1 MLSFLRDKYSWNNA
15 KWQVY
20 EVCRKESNGFCDIH
34 MYIKNT
40 IILKAAVVFF
50 PCVFKGNIYLL
61 INFVFTCCKFEIFF
75 FSFLFYFFFIF
86 LFFWCKLLNN
96 TERPLPTKALKQ
108 VTKRVF
114 FFFNYLP
121 KFATIYFLFHFF
133 KQHIL

>member
-1 MLSFLRDKYSWNNA
+1 
-15 KWQVY
+15 
-20 EVCRKESNGFCDIH
+20 

-61 INFVFTCCKFEIFF
+61 INFVFICCKFEIFF
-75 FSFLFYFFFIF
+75 SALFFFFFIY
-86 LFFWCKLLNN
+86 FWCKLLNN

-114 FFFNYLP
+114 FFFFIYLP
-121 KFATIYFLFHFF
+121 KFATIYFLLHFF
-133 KQHIL
+133 KQHIF